1 MLRTL
6 LKHPALNCFALVPVC
21 TGLAGFTAGKEF
33 HLALKINYEYFNRK
47 SNLVNTI
54 KNDYNTSMANEI
66 SKQAHKKLLAKGK
79 TIAVAESC
87 SGGLL
92 SCLLTEL
99 PGSSKYF
106 ISGVVAYS
114 NSSKE
119 KFLNIPAKIIAKY
132 KAVSK
137 NVALLMA
144 ENIRKKSKSDFAL
157 SLTGIAGPVASP
169 QSIISRC
176 NGAGPLGATKNKP
189 VGTVFICLSFKN
201 KNICR
206 KLSLQGSRQLIR
218 KQSAYYALRLLC
230 AHL

>member
-1 MLRTL
+1 
-6 LKHPALNCFALVPVC
+6 
-21 TGLAGFTAGKEF
+21 
-33 HLALKINYEYFNRK
+33 
-47 SNLVNTI
+47 
-54 KNDYNTSMANEI
+54 MANEI
-66 SKQAHKKLLAKGK
+66 SKQAHKKLLVKGK

-99 PGSSKYF
+99 SGSSKYF

-114 NSSKE
+114 NNSKE
-119 KFLNIPAKIIAKY
+119 KFLNVPAKIIAKY
-132 KAVSK
+132 GAVSK

-157 SLTGIAGPVASP
+157 SITGIAGP
-169 QSIISRC
+169 Q
-176 NGAGPLGATKNKP
+176 GATINKP
-189 VGTVFICLSFKN
+189 VGTVFICLSSKN
-201 KNICR
+201 KKICR
-206 KLSLQGSRQLIR
+206 RFSLSGSRQLIR